1 MSQTLPLDVDVHSVK
16 QQLDRGAILLLDCRE
31 ADAVA
36 VARIAGSVW
45 IPMREI
51 PVRLADLGDDRS
63 RPIVVYCHHGGRS
76 RQVTQFLRKQGFA
89 NAQNMAGGIDL
100 WSQLVDPTIPR
111 YD

>member
-1 MSQTLPLDVDVHSVK
+1 MNATLPLDLDVQTVK
-16 QQLDRGAILLLDCRE
+16 QLFDRGSVVLLDCRE
-31 ADAVA
+31 AHEVA
-36 VARIAGSVW
+36 VARIEGSVW

-51 PVRLADLGDDRS
+51 PSRLSELGQD

-76 RQVTQFLRKQGFA
+76 RQVTQFLRRQGFA
-89 NAQNMAGGIDL
+89 NAHNMAGGIDA